1 MQKTAYDMRISDWS
15 SDVCSSDLAVLSGED
30 TLFPLHLVAGARGD
44 IVVTASVLPRPWLDM
59 YAKLRDGKLDEAL
72 ALHRSLMPLLSLAF
86 SETNPGPLK
95 SVMDLVGVD
104 APHVL
109 RPLTSPESDRKST
122 RLNSSH

>member
-1 MQKTAYDMRISDWS
+1 
-15 SDVCSSDLAVLSGED
+15 
-30 TLFPLHLVAGARGD
+30 
-44 IVVTASVLPRPWLDM
+44 M

-109 RPLTSPESDRKST
+109 RPLTSPESSLEAKLRVELQAQLDAFGGRAKRSEERRVGTECVST
-122 RLNSSH
+122 CRSRWSPYH